1 LCEAQDM
8 FSAEDRAPLI
18 VTATLPAD
26 IQAWADRLR
35 KAHFPPERNFLSAHV
50 TLFHSLPSTVLD
62 EAKALLARL
71 AGESAP
77 VHARINRVMDLG
89 NGTAF
94 NIHCPAMLDLR
105 AEIAEHFH
113 GMLTAQD
120 RGKPR
125 LHVTVQNKVLRAES
139 IALQQRLAADLMP
152 RDFAFAGLALYH
164 YRGGPWE
171 DAGRWAFRGK
181 RKA

>member
-1 LCEAQDM
+1 MPSNGM

-18 VTATLPAD
+18 VTATLPGD
-26 IQAWADRLR
+26 VQTWANHLR
-35 KAHFPPERNFLSAHV
+35 ESHFPPERNYLSAHV
-50 TLFHSLPSTVLD
+50 TLFHALPSSVLA

-71 AGESAP
+71 AGETAP
-77 VHARINRVMDLG
+77 VPARIDAVMGLG
-89 NGTAF
+89 RGTAF
-94 NIHCPAMLDLR
+94 RIHCPAMLDLR

-120 RGKPR
+120 QGKPR
-125 LHVTVQNKVLRAES
+125 LHVTVQNKVLRAAS
-139 IALQQRLAADLMP
+139 IALQQQLAAEFTP
-152 RDFAFAGLALYH
+152 RDFAFAGFALYH